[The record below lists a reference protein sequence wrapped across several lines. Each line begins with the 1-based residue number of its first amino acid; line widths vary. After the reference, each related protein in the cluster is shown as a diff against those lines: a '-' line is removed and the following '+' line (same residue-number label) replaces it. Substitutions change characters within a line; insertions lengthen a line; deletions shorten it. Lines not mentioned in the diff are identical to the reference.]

1 MSVSHLLDHYRNSY
15 FSYLSY
21 QMEVFSGVR
30 KRVRALAMTGFSAV
44 STLKPWERW
53 YETVVTTQNNLKSQ
67 VDATF
72 IRRRARFKQVLKMY

>member
-1 MSVSHLLDHYRNSY
+1 
-15 FSYLSY
+15 
-21 QMEVFSGVR
+21 
-30 KRVRALAMTGFSAV
+30 MTGFSAV

-72 IRRRARFKQVLKMY
+72 IRRRVRFKQVLNSYDDLLMRALSGG